1 MAVERYHG
9 NVGIEAPI
17 SRHPLAVRNLLAEIA
32 DKHLPTYRHMTRV
45 GAYAEVFATHL
56 RLSRYEVRMVAQSAL
71 LHDIGK
77 LEISVSILTKPGP
90 LDEAEIEEVC
100 RHAEIGAR
108 ILEGHRSLAH
118 FAPYIRHHHEW
129 YDGSGYPACLKGQEI
144 PWVSR
149 VISICDAFDT
159 MTTPRPYARPLTVP
173 EALEELDR
181 CAGTQFD
188 PVLVAAFTSFMRTAG
203 ERRWPPSVADAS
215 GRRERPI
222 PLVLRGRNS

>member
-1 MAVERYHG
+1 MAVERFHG

-17 SRHPLAVRNLLAEIA
+17 SRHPLAVRTLLAEIA

-56 RLSRYEVRMVAQSAL
+56 RLSRYEVRMAAQSAL

-77 LEISVSILTKPGP
+77 LKIPVAILTKPGR
-90 LDEAEIEEVC
+90 LNKDEMAEVC
-100 RHAEIGAR
+100 SHAELGAR

-129 YDGSGYPACLKGQEI
+129 YDGRGYPACLKGQEI

-149 VISICDAFDT
+149 LISICDAFDT
-159 MTTPRPYARPLTVP
+159 MTTPRPYARPISVP
-173 EALEELDR
+173 EALEELER

-203 ERRWPPSVADAS
+203 ERRWSLPAPEAAVK
-215 GRRERPI
+215 RQRPI
-222 PLVLRGRNS
+222 PLVLRGENR